1 MNSLPNNFKW
11 FRLISEQYIGRNYEM
26 RHMFNQSMEL
36 LQFCKALLRPEQIKL
51 NKKFDNQQNGVADVN
66 YYISNDINGI
76 DKKILDM
83 FDLSSSESFYI
94 WGGGKCGI
102 PLYNYLLKRKIKV
115 KAIIDNRPKN
125 EFPSDICIIS
135 PNDIEPYSKIFIAVL
150 NDISNI
156 EIKEQ
161 IKDKK
166 CHFLTYKELA
176 YNIE

>member
-1 MNSLPNNFKW
+1 M
-11 FRLISEQYIGRNYEM
+11 
-26 RHMFNQSMEL
+26 
-36 LQFCKALLRPEQIKL
+36 
-51 NKKFDNQQNGVADVN
+51 D
-66 YYISNDINGI
+66 GI

-94 WGGGKCGI
+94 WGGGKRGI
-102 PLYNYLLKRKIKV
+102 SLYHYLLKRKVKV
-115 KAIIDNRPKN
+115 KAIIDNKPKN

-150 NDISNI
+150 NDISNF